1 MPYQP
6 TSNIRPGNRKKSA
19 YKNLS
24 KERQV
29 DVESQDDISQLLAGK
44 PHRKDLLLEYLH
56 LIQDKWSS
64 ISRGHLHALA
74 DKLRL
79 SLAEV
84 YEVATFYQHFNVL
97 KENVSADPPITVQV
111 CTSLS
116 CCMAGSEALLGE
128 LQEKAT
134 SSTLIK
140 ASSCMG
146 LCDQA
151 PAVAIN
157 KNYLGQATAASIF
170 TKIENNETVANL
182 PTYQNYQQY
191 VKDNGY
197 QVLKKIRQKTISTE
211 MVINTLKDSGL
222 KGLGGAGFPTAT
234 KLDLVRNEASPRY
247 FCVNADEG
255 EPGTFKDRKIL
266 SSTPHQ
272 FLEGL
277 LIAAHCIDAQK
288 VYIYLRGEYSAIYQV
303 LQLEIQ
309 QLISNDLI
317 NPGYLEIRR
326 GAGAYI
332 CGEESAMIESIEGK
346 RGIPRLR
353 PPYVAHQGLFGRPT
367 LVQNVETL
375 FWIPTILSKGAQ
387 WYSDQGKGSAQGL
400 RSFSISGRVNKPG
413 VIIAPAGSNVNELIE
428 LAGGISAGHVFKAY
442 LPGGASGG
450 ILPAN
455 LGHLPLDFNSL
466 STYGCFVGSHAIII
480 LSQADSIKSTVQNLI
495 TFFEDESC
503 GQCTPCRVGCQKAN
517 TLVSNDNWDTPLITE
532 LCQTMADASICGL
545 GQAAPNSIL
554 SSIKYF
560 PEEL

>member
-1 MPYQP
+1 MSDHS
-6 TSNIRPGNRKKSA
+6 TSNIRPGKRKKSA

-29 DVESQDDISQLLAGK
+29 DVKSQEDINKLLTGK
-44 PHRKDLLLEYLH
+44 PLQKDLLIEYLH
-56 LIQDKWSS
+56 LIQDKWSAIRS
-64 ISRGHLHALA
+64 GHLQALA
-74 DKLRL
+74 DCLKL

-84 YEVATFYQHFNVL
+84 YEVATFYEHFNVL
-97 KENVSADPPITVQV
+97 KENASPYPPITVQV

-128 LQEKAT
+128 LQEKT
-134 SSTLIK
+134 TGSTVVK
-140 ASSCMG
+140 GSPCMG

-157 KNYLGQATAASIF
+157 QNYLGAATTTSIF
-170 TKIENNETVANL
+170 KSIENNETLANT
-182 PTYQNYQQY
+182 PSYQNYQQY
-191 VKDNGY
+191 VEDNGY
-197 QVLKKIRQKTISTE
+197 QVLKKIRQNTISIDT
-211 MVINTLKDSGL
+211 VINTLKESGL

-234 KLDLVRNEASPRY
+234 KLDLVRNETSPRY

-272 FLEGL
+272 LLEGL
-277 LIAAHCIDAQK
+277 LIAGHCIDAQK

-309 QLISNDLI
+309 QLVSNGLI
-317 NPGYLEIRR
+317 NPGYVEIRR

-375 FWIPTILSKGAQ
+375 YWIPTILNKGAQ
-387 WYSDQGKGSAQGL
+387 WYSDQGKGHAKGL
-400 RSFSISGRVNKPG
+400 RSFSVSGRVNKPG
-413 VIIAPAGSNVNELIE
+413 VIVAPAGSNVNELIE
-428 LAGGISAGHVFKAY
+428 LAGGISKGNIFKAY

-450 ILPAN
+450 ILPAS

-466 STYGCFVGSHAIII
+466 SEYGCFVGSHAIII
-480 LSQADSIKSTVQNLI
+480 LSQADSIKSTAQNLI
-495 TFFEDESC
+495 KFFENESC
-503 GQCTPCRVGCQKAN
+503 GQCTPCRIGCQKAN
-517 TLVSNDNWDTPLITE
+517 TLVSNDKWDIPLITE
-532 LCQTMADASICGL
+532 LSQTMADASICGL
-545 GQAAPNSIL
+545 GQSAPNSIL